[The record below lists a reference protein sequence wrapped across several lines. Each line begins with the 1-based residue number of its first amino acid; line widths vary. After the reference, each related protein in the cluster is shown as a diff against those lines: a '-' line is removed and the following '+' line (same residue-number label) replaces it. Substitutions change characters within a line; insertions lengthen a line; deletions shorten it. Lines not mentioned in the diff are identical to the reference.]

1 MKLVE
6 FLVSKISY
14 YHSNKS
20 YVVVLNEVNGD
31 RRLPIMLGSY
41 EAQAI
46 AIAMES
52 IDTQRPLTHDLLINT
67 LQGLG
72 LSLKNVTIKRREE
85 EIFFSTIN
93 IVSPSLVEKNID
105 SRPSDAIILALKL
118 HCPIFV
124 NELLLD
130 NINKNQLAILDD
142 DQNIIQSTKI
152 ESLENQLQKAID
164 REDYEIAAKIRDKI
178 KFFND

>member
-6 FLVSKISY
+6 FLVNKISY

-20 YVVVLNEVNGD
+20 YVVILNEVNGD

-52 IDTQRPLTHDLLINT
+52 IDTQRPLTHDLLINA

-164 REDYEIAAKIRDKI
+164 REDYEIAAKLRDKI

>member
-1 MKLVE
+1 MKLIE

-20 YVVVLNEVNGD
+20 YAVVLNEINGD

-52 IDTQRPLTHDLLINT
+52 IDTQRPLTHDLLINA

-72 LSLKNVTIKRREE
+72 FSLKNVTIERCEE
-85 EIFFSTIN
+85 DIFFSIIN
-93 IVSPSLVEKNID
+93 IVSPSLIEKHID
-105 SRPSDAIILALKL
+105 ARPSDAIILALKL

-164 REDYEIAAKIRDKI
+164 REDYEIAAKLRDKI

>member
-1 MKLVE
+1 MMLVE
-6 FLVSKISY
+6 FLVNKISY
-14 YHSNKS
+14 YRSNRS
-20 YVVVLNEVNGD
+20 YAVILNEINAN
-31 RRLPIMLGSY
+31 RKLPIMLGSY

-52 IDTQRPLTHDLLINT
+52 IDTQRPSTHDLLINS

-72 LSLKNVTIKRREE
+72 LSLKNVTIQNREE
-85 EIFFSTIN
+85 DIFFSTIN
-93 IVSPSLVEKNID
+93 IVSPSLIEKHID
-105 SRPSDAIILALKL
+105 ARPSDAIILALKL

-130 NINKNQLAILDD
+130 KINKNQLAVLDD

-164 REDYEIAAKIRDKI
+164 REDYEIAAKLRDKI

>member
-130 NINKNQLAILDD
+130 NINKNQLAISDD

-164 REDYEIAAKIRDKI
+164 REDYEIAAKLRDKI

>member
-14 YHSNKS
+14 FRSNKS
-20 YVVVLNEVNGD
+20 YAVVLKEINGS

-52 IDTQRPLTHDLLINT
+52 IDTQRPLTHDLLINA

-72 LSLKNVTIKRREE
+72 LSLKNDTIQKCEE
-85 EIFFSTIN
+85 DIFFSIIN
-93 IVSPSLVEKNID
+93 IVSPRQIEKHID
-105 SRPSDAIILALKL
+105 ARPSDAIILALKL

-124 NELLLD
+124 NELLLAK
-130 NINKNQLAILDD
+130 INKNQLVILDD

-164 REDYEIAAKIRDKI
+164 REDYEIAAKLRDKI

>member
-6 FLVSKISY
+6 FLVNKISY

-52 IDTQRPLTHDLLINT
+52 IDTQRPLTHDLLINA

-72 LSLKNVTIKRREE
+72 LSLKNVTINRCEE

-130 NINKNQLAILDD
+130 NINKNQLAISDD

-164 REDYEIAAKIRDKI
+164 REDYEIAAKLRDKI

>member
-1 MKLVE
+1 MKLIE

-20 YVVVLNEVNGD
+20 YAVVLNEINGN
-31 RRLPIMLGSY
+31 RRFPIMVGSY

-52 IDTQRPLTHDLLINT
+52 IDTQRPLTHDLLINV

-72 LSLKNVTIKRREE
+72 LSLKNVTIKRFED

-93 IVSPSLVEKNID
+93 IVSTNLVEKNID

-130 NINKNQLAILDD
+130 NINNNQLAILDD

-164 REDYEIAAKIRDKI
+164 REDYEIAAKLRDKI

>member
-31 RRLPIMLGSY
+31 RRLPIMLGPY

-164 REDYEIAAKIRDKI
+164 REDYEIAAKLRDKI

>member
-1 MKLVE
+1 MKLIE

-14 YHSNKS
+14 FRSNKS
-20 YVVVLNEVNGD
+20 YAVVLKEINGD

-52 IDTQRPLTHDLLINT
+52 IDTQRPLTHDLLINV

-72 LSLKNVTIKRREE
+72 LSLKNVTIKRCED

-93 IVSPSLVEKNID
+93 IVSPNLVEKNID

-130 NINKNQLAILDD
+130 NINNNQL
-142 DQNIIQSTKI
+142 
-152 ESLENQLQKAID
+152 ESPRLL
-164 REDYEIAAKIRDKI
+164 RLLVR
-178 KFFND
+178 

>member
-1 MKLVE
+1 MKLIE

-14 YHSNKS
+14 FRSNKS
-20 YVVVLNEVNGD
+20 YAVVLKEINGD

-52 IDTQRPLTHDLLINT
+52 IDTQRPLTHDLLINA

-72 LSLKNVTIKRREE
+72 LGLKNVTIIRCEE

-93 IVSPSLVEKNID
+93 IVSPRLVEKHID
-105 SRPSDAIILALKL
+105 ARPSDAIILALKL

-142 DQNIIQSTKI
+142 DQNTIQITKI

-164 REDYEIAAKIRDKI
+164 REDYEIAAKLRDKI

>member
-52 IDTQRPLTHDLLINT
+52 IDTQRPLTHDLLINA

-130 NINKNQLAILDD
+130 NINKNQLAISDD

-164 REDYEIAAKIRDKI
+164 REDYEIAAKLRDKI

>member
-1 MKLVE
+1 MKLIE

-14 YHSNKS
+14 YPSNKS
-20 YVVVLNEVNGD
+20 YAVVLKEINGN

-46 AIAMES
+46 AMAMES
-52 IDTQRPLTHDLLINT
+52 IDSQRPLTHDLLINT
-67 LQGLG
+67 FQGLD
-72 LSLKNVTIKRREE
+72 LSLKNVTIESCEE
-85 EIFFSTIN
+85 GIFFSTIK
-93 IVSPSLVEKNID
+93 IISPNLIEKDID
-105 SRPSDAIILALKL
+105 SRPSDSIILALKL

-124 NELLLD
+124 NELLLTK
-130 NINKNQLAILDD
+130 INKNQLAILDD
-142 DQNIIQSTKI
+142 DQNTIQSTKI

-164 REDYEIAAKIRDKI
+164 REDYEIAAKLRDKI

>member
-6 FLVSKISY
+6 FQVIKISY
-14 YHSNKS
+14 FRSKKS
-20 YVVVLNEVNGD
+20 YAVVLKEISGN

-52 IDTQRPLTHDLLINT
+52 IDTQRPLTHDLLINA

-72 LSLKNVTIKRREE
+72 FSLKNVAIERCEE
-85 EIFFSTIN
+85 DIFFSTIN
-93 IVSPSLVEKNID
+93 IVSPSLIEKHID

-152 ESLENQLQKAID
+152 ESLEKQLQKAID
-164 REDYEIAAKIRDKI
+164 REDYEIAAKLRDKI

>member
-1 MKLVE
+1 MKLIE

-14 YHSNKS
+14 YRSNKS
-20 YVVVLNEVNGD
+20 YAVVLNEINGN
-31 RRLPIMLGSY
+31 RKLPIMLGSY

-52 IDTQRPLTHDLLINT
+52 IDTQRPLTHDLLINS

-72 LSLKNVTIKRREE
+72 LSLKNVTIQKCEE
-85 EIFFSTIN
+85 DIFFSIIN
-93 IVSPSLVEKNID
+93 IVSPRQIEKHID
-105 SRPSDAIILALKL
+105 ARPSDAIILALKL
-118 HCPIFV
+118 HCPILV

-130 NINKNQLAILDD
+130 KINKNQLAVLDD

-164 REDYEIAAKIRDKI
+164 REDYEIAAKLRDKI

>member
-6 FLVSKISY
+6 FQVSKISY
-14 YHSNKS
+14 YRSNKS
-20 YVVVLNEVNGD
+20 YAVVLKEINGN

-41 EAQAI
+41 EAHSI

-52 IDTQRPLTHDLLINT
+52 IDTQRPLTHDLLINA

-72 LSLKNVTIKRREE
+72 LNLKNVTIERCEE
-85 EIFFSTIN
+85 DIFFSTIN
-93 IVSPSLVEKNID
+93 IASSSLIEKHID

-124 NELLLD
+124 NELLLGK
-130 NINKNQLAILDD
+130 INKNRLSILDD

-164 REDYEIAAKIRDKI
+164 REDYEIAAKLRDKI

>member
-1 MKLVE
+1 MNLVE

-20 YVVVLNEVNGD
+20 YAVVLNEINGD

-41 EAQAI
+41 EAQSI

-52 IDTQRPLTHDLLINT
+52 IDTQRPLTHDLLINF

-72 LSLKNVTIKRREE
+72 LSLKNVTIYRCEE

-93 IVSPSLVEKNID
+93 IVSPSIVEKNID

-164 REDYEIAAKIRDKI
+164 REDYEIAAKLRDKI

>member
-1 MKLVE
+1 MKLIE

-20 YVVVLNEVNGD
+20 YAVVLNEINGD
-31 RRLPIMLGSY
+31 RKLPIMLGSY

-52 IDTQRPLTHDLLINT
+52 IDTQRPLTHDLLINA

-72 LSLKNVTIKRREE
+72 FSLKNVTIKSCEE

-93 IVSPSLVEKNID
+93 IVSSNLIEKQID

-118 HCPIFV
+118 HCPILV

-130 NINKNQLAILDD
+130 KINKNQLAVLDD

-152 ESLENQLQKAID
+152 PDFDFFELIEKPKL
-164 REDYEIAAKIRDKI
+164 
-178 KFFND
+178 KFVTC

>member
-1 MKLVE
+1 MKLEE
-6 FLVSKISY
+6 FQVSKISY
-14 YHSNKS
+14 YRSNKS
-20 YVVVLNEVNGD
+20 YAVVLKEINGN

-41 EAQAI
+41 EAHSI

-52 IDTQRPLTHDLLINT
+52 IDTQRPLTHDLLINA

-72 LSLKNVTIKRREE
+72 LNLKNVTIERCEE
-85 EIFFSTIN
+85 DIFFSTIN
-93 IVSPSLVEKNID
+93 IVSPSLIEKHID

-118 HCPIFV
+118 QCPIFV
-124 NELLLD
+124 NELLLCK
-130 NINKNQLAILDD
+130 INKNQLAILDD

-164 REDYEIAAKIRDKI
+164 REDYEIAAKLRDKI

>member
-52 IDTQRPLTHDLLINT
+52 IDTQRPLTHDLLINA

-72 LSLKNVTIKRREE
+72 LSLKNVTIKRCEE
-85 EIFFSTIN
+85 EIFFLSTN
-93 IVSPSLVEKNID
+93 PDVVSLRLCLKYLYFDTCSLG
-105 SRPSDAIILALKL
+105 ACAL
-118 HCPIFV
+118 CPFYP
-124 NELLLD
+124 
-130 NINKNQLAILDD
+130 
-142 DQNIIQSTKI
+142 
-152 ESLENQLQKAID
+152 LEV
-164 REDYEIAAKIRDKI
+164 REFIPVM
-178 KFFND
+178 

>member
-20 YVVVLNEVNGD
+20 YAVVLNEIHGD
-31 RRLPIMLGSY
+31 RRLPILLGSY

-46 AIAMES
+46 AITMES
-52 IDTQRPLTHDLLINT
+52 IDTQRPLTHDLLINV

-72 LSLKNVTIKRREE
+72 MSLKNVTIKRREE
-85 EIFFSTIN
+85 EVFFSTIN

-130 NINKNQLAILDD
+130 NINKNQLIILDD

-164 REDYEIAAKIRDKI
+164 REDYEIAAKLRDKI

>member
-31 RRLPIMLGSY
+31 RRLPIMLGPY

-52 IDTQRPLTHDLLINT
+52 IDSQRPLTHDLLINA

-72 LSLKNVTIKRREE
+72 LSLKNVTIESCDE
-85 EIFFSTIN
+85 DIFFSTIK
-93 IVSPSLVEKNID
+93 IISPSLVEKNID

-164 REDYEIAAKIRDKI
+164 REDYEIAAKLRDKI

>member
-20 YVVVLNEVNGD
+20 YAVVLNEINGD

-52 IDTQRPLTHDLLINT
+52 IDTQRPLTHDLLINA
-67 LQGLG
+67 LKGLG
-72 LSLKNVTIKRREE
+72 MSLKNVTIKRCED

-93 IVSPSLVEKNID
+93 IVSPNLVEKNID

-164 REDYEIAAKIRDKI
+164 REDYEIAAKLRDKI

>member
-20 YVVVLNEVNGD
+20 YAVVLNEINGD

-52 IDTQRPLTHDLLINT
+52 IDTQRPLTHDLLINA

-72 LSLKNVTIKRREE
+72 LSLKNVTINRREE

-93 IVSPSLVEKNID
+93 IVSSSLIEKHID
-105 SRPSDAIILALKL
+105 ARPSDAIILALKL

-124 NELLLD
+124 NELLLN

-164 REDYEIAAKIRDKI
+164 REDYEIAAKLRDKI

>member
-14 YHSNKS
+14 YHSKKS
-20 YVVVLNEVNGD
+20 YAVVLNEINGD
-31 RRLPIMLGSY
+31 RILPIMLGSY

-52 IDTQRPLTHDLLINT
+52 IDTQRPLTHDLLINA
-67 LQGLG
+67 LQDLG
-72 LSLKNVTIKRREE
+72 LSLKNVTIKRCEE

-164 REDYEIAAKIRDKI
+164 REDYEIAAKLRDKI

>member
-1 MKLVE
+1 MKLIE

-14 YHSNKS
+14 YHSDKS
-20 YVVVLNEVNGD
+20 YAVVLNEINGD

-52 IDTQRPLTHDLLINT
+52 IDTQRPLTHDLLINV
-67 LQGLG
+67 LQGLD
-72 LSLKNVTIKRREE
+72 LSLKNVTIKRCED

-93 IVSPSLVEKNID
+93 IVSPNLVEKNID

-124 NELLLD
+124 NEVLLD

-164 REDYEIAAKIRDKI
+164 REDYEIAAKLRDKI

>member
-6 FLVSKISY
+6 FQVSKISY
-14 YHSNKS
+14 YRSNKS
-20 YVVVLNEVNGD
+20 YAVVLKEINGN

-41 EAQAI
+41 EAHSI

-52 IDTQRPLTHDLLINT
+52 IDTQRPLTHDLLINA
-67 LQGLG
+67 LKGVGLN
-72 LSLKNVTIKRREE
+72 LKNVTIERCEE
-85 EIFFSTIN
+85 DIFFSTIN
-93 IVSPSLVEKNID
+93 IVSPSLIEKHID

-118 HCPIFV
+118 QCPIFV
-124 NELLLD
+124 NELLLGK
-130 NINKNQLAILDD
+130 INKNQLAILDD

-164 REDYEIAAKIRDKI
+164 REDYEIAAKLRDKI

>member
-52 IDTQRPLTHDLLINT
+52 IDTQRPLTHDLLINA

-72 LSLKNVTIKRREE
+72 LSLKNVTIKRCEE

-164 REDYEIAAKIRDKI
+164 REDYEIAAKLRDKI

>member
-1 MKLVE
+1 MKLIE

-14 YHSNKS
+14 YRSKKS
-20 YVVVLNEVNGD
+20 YAVVLNEINGN

-52 IDTQRPLTHDLLINT
+52 IDTQRPLTHDLLINA

-72 LSLKNVTIKRREE
+72 FSLKNVAIERCEE
-85 EIFFSTIN
+85 DIFFATIN
-93 IVSPSLVEKNID
+93 IVSPSLIEKHID

-124 NELLLD
+124 NELLLSK
-130 NINKNQLAILDD
+130 INKNQLAILDD

-164 REDYEIAAKIRDKI
+164 REDYEIAAKLRDKI

>member
-20 YVVVLNEVNGD
+20 YVVVLDEVNGD

-164 REDYEIAAKIRDKI
+164 REDYEIAAKLRDKI

>member
-164 REDYEIAAKIRDKI
+164 REDYEIAAKLRDKI